1 MNEKFKYS
9 KRHLP
14 HIQEEGSIYFI
25 TFCTKNIQYLT
36 KEEQLIVKEHIIS
49 GNNIFYKMNS
59 FIVMPDHVHIIM
71 IPIKDYSISR
81 IMSGI
86 KSVSAKKI
94 NKYRSEK
101 SEKLITGHVWQD
113 ESYDRII
120 RDEKELR
127 EKMDY
132 ILNNSV
138 KKELTDDPLNYF
150 GYFCDNSFFE

>member
-1 MNEKFKYS
+1 
-9 KRHLP
+9 
-14 HIQEEGSIYFI
+14 
-25 TFCTKNIQYLT
+25 
-36 KEEQLIVKEHIIS
+36 
-49 GNNIFYKMNS
+49 
-59 FIVMPDHVHIIM
+59 MPDHVHIIM
-71 IPIKDYSISR
+71 IPLSDFSVKR